1 MCSDRIG
8 LETGWIDQESSRTP
22 DYRGQYV
29 KGREDSV
36 GKYTHWITHKGKR
49 MLLVNGPGLSE
60 AQYLEAMEEMKQD
73 ILKEKAGALVLV
85 NVSGI
90 EMTKAVINKS
100 KEVVNATKE
109 AGIPDRPNVVVGL
122 NKLQKAVAQLFGRGV
137 HFVDTVEQGK
147 EWLAKEDDKG
157 R

>member
-1 MCSDRIG
+1 M
-8 LETGWIDQESSRTP
+8 
-22 DYRGQYV
+22 
-29 KGREDSV
+29 
-36 GKYTHWITHKGKR
+36 GKYTQWITHKGKR
-49 MLLVNGPGLSE
+49 MLLANGPGLSE
-60 AQYLEAMEEMKQD
+60 AQYLEAMEEMKQE
-73 ILKEKAGALVLV
+73 ILKEKDGALVLV

-100 KEVVNATKE
+100 KEVVNATNE

-122 NKLQKAVAQLFGRGV
+122 TGLQKAVAQLFGRGV